1 LEPGTF
7 SGIHRLSGQET
18 AGQMTNIITNA
29 PPTVV
34 TYSVHLSFST
44 LLVIGFA
51 VVAIIVLILFMT
63 GRKDSKDS
71 N

>member
-1 LEPGTF
+1 
-7 SGIHRLSGQET
+7 
-18 AGQMTNIITNA
+18 MTNIITNA